1 MKKILLFLLTILVLT
16 SCSKDE
22 SNVLYV
28 YNWGEYIEPALLD
41 KFEKETGIKVIYDTF
56 EQNEDMYMKVKE
68 GGSNYDV
75 VVPSDYMAEK
85 MIKQGMLEKIDYSKI
100 PNFKYIDQRFKNLD
114 YDPKNEYT
122 VPYMWGTVGILYNKN
137 KVKEKV
143 DSWNILWD
151 EKYKDN
157 IIMMNSTRDT
167 LGVALK
173 RLGYSMNSRNDAEL
187 EKAKQSLIKQKD
199 LVLAYLVDETKT
211 QMVNEEADLAVMYSG
226 DAIVSKGENENLE
239 YVIPKEG
246 SNIWYDSMVIPKN
259 AKNVSGAEKFIDYM
273 LRPEV
278 QAKNAEYCVGYTSP
292 VKGVKELLPDEI
304 KNSKVAYPDIEKL
317 PPLESFRDLGDFIKV
332 YDRLWTEINASNL

>member
-16 SCSKDE
+16 SCSKDD

-28 YNWGEYIEPALLD
+28 YNWGEYIEPALIE

-68 GGSNYDV
+68 GGNNYDV

-100 PNFKYIDQRFKNLD
+100 PNFKYIDEKFKNLD
-114 YDPKNEYT
+114 YDQKNEYT

-137 KVKEKV
+137 KVKENV

-173 RLGYSMNSRNDAEL
+173 RLGYSMNSRNEAEL
-187 EKAKQSLIKQKD
+187 EKAKESLIKQKD
-199 LVLAYLVDETKT
+199 IVLAYLVDETKN
-211 QMVNEEADLAVMYSG
+211 QMVNEEADIAVMYSG
-226 DAIVSKGENENLE
+226 DAIVAKGENENLE

-246 SNIWYDSMVIPKN
+246 SNLWFDTLAILKN
-259 AKNVSGAEKFIDYM
+259 AKHKENAEKFINFMTDPENAKVNADYIGYS
-273 LRPEV
+273 LPSAEAKKLLDKEV
-278 QAKNAEYCVGYTSP
+278 QEDGT
-292 VKGVKELLPDEI
+292 
-304 KNSKVAYPDIEKL
+304 AYPDLSKHKNLEIFKDPSDFVEKY
-317 PPLESFRDLGDFIKV
+317 DDIWADIKA
-332 YDRLWTEINASNL
+332 N

>member
-16 SCSKDE
+16 SCSKDD

-28 YNWGEYIEPALLD
+28 YNWGEYIEPALIE

-68 GGSNYDV
+68 GGNNYDV

-100 PNFKYIDQRFKNLD
+100 PNFKYIDEKFRNLD

-137 KVKEKV
+137 KVKENV

-173 RLGYSMNSRNDAEL
+173 RLGYSMNSRNEAEL
-187 EKAKQSLIKQKD
+187 EKAKESLIKQKD
-199 LVLAYLVDETKT
+199 IVLAYLVDETKT

-246 SNIWYDSMVIPKN
+246 SNLWFDTLAILKN
-259 AKNVSGAEKFIDYM
+259 AKHKENAEKFINFMTDPENAKLGAEYIGYS
-273 LRPEV
+273 LPSTEAKKLLDKEV
-278 QAKNAEYCVGYTSP
+278 QEDAT
-292 VKGVKELLPDEI
+292 
-304 KNSKVAYPDIEKL
+304 AYPDLSRHKNMEIFKDPSDFVEKY
-317 PPLESFRDLGDFIKV
+317 DDIWADIKA
-332 YDRLWTEINASNL
+332 N

>member
-16 SCSKDE
+16 SCSKDD

-28 YNWGEYIEPALLD
+28 YNWGEYIEPALIE

-68 GGSNYDV
+68 GGNNYDV

-100 PNFKYIDQRFKNLD
+100 PNFKYIDEKFRNLD

-173 RLGYSMNSRNDAEL
+173 RLGYSMNSRNEAEL
-187 EKAKQSLIKQKD
+187 EKAKESLIKQKD
-199 LVLAYLVDETKT
+199 IVLAYLVDETKN
-211 QMVNEEADLAVMYSG
+211 QMANEEADLAVMYSG
-226 DAIVSKGENENLE
+226 DAIVAKGENENLE

-246 SNIWYDSMVIPKN
+246 SNLWFDTLAILKN
-259 AKNVSGAEKFIDYM
+259 AKHKENAEKFINFLTEPENANVNADYIGYS
-273 LRPEV
+273 LPSTEAKKLLDKEV
-278 QAKNAEYCVGYTSP
+278 QEDKT
-292 VKGVKELLPDEI
+292 
-304 KNSKVAYPDIEKL
+304 AYPDLSKHKNMEIFKDPSDFVEKY
-317 PPLESFRDLGDFIKV
+317 DDIWADIKA
-332 YDRLWTEINASNL
+332 N

>member
-1 MKKILLFLLTILVLT
+1 MKKVLLFLLTILVLT
-16 SCSKDE
+16 SCSKDD

-28 YNWGEYIEPALLD
+28 YNWGEYIEPALIE

-68 GGSNYDV
+68 GGNNYDV

-100 PNFKYIDQRFKNLD
+100 PNFKYIDEKFRNLD

-137 KVKEKV
+137 KVKENV

-173 RLGYSMNSRNDAEL
+173 RLGYSMNSRNEAEL
-187 EKAKQSLIKQKD
+187 EKAKESLIKQKD
-199 LVLAYLVDETKT
+199 IVLAYLVDETKN
-211 QMVNEEADLAVMYSG
+211 QMVNEEADMAVVYSG
-226 DAIVSKGENENLE
+226 DAIVAKDENENLE

-246 SNIWYDSMVIPKN
+246 SNLWFDTLAILKN
-259 AKNVSGAEKFIDYM
+259 AKHKENAEKFINFLTD
-273 LRPEV
+273 PEN
-278 QAKNAEYCVGYTSP
+278 AKVNAEYIGYSLP
-292 VKGVKELLPDEI
+292 SKEAKKLLDKE
-304 KNSKVAYPDIEKL
+304 VQEDVTAYPDLSKHKNMEIFKDPSDFVEKY
-317 PPLESFRDLGDFIKV
+317 DDIWADIKA
-332 YDRLWTEINASNL
+332 N